1 MRTMIKREKGLFL
14 LFVLVVILCLCVWV
28 GFGGIFA
35 LNFAFAILSFSLI
48 VSVVFYTQKHKIQ
61 SLIQNA
67 TQEELEA
74 LSEAYK
80 SKQEIAEEEEEEFW
94 GELESQDSKSYI
106 SSSMPKP
113 QQNHRKPSRAF
124 WQNFS
129 AQNTKTGAKMFFY
142 PLRLLAYGFL
152 ALGIL
157 ILIRHQVFQPLAFF
171 GGLFTANLLVVFAL
185 LANFIITNKHS
196 NKV

>member
-1 MRTMIKREKGLFL
+1 MIKKKKGLFL
-14 LFVLVVILCLCVWV
+14 LFALVIILCLCLWV

-48 VSVVFYTQKHKIQ
+48 VSAVFYVQKRKIQ
-61 SLIQNA
+61 NLIQNA

-94 GELESQDSKSYI
+94 EELESQDSKNHI
-106 SSSMPKP
+106 ASSLPPKP
-113 QQNHRKPSRAF
+113 QGFKPSKTRF

-152 ALGIL
+152 ALGIF
-157 ILIRHQVFQPLAFF
+157 ILIQHQIFHSLAFF
-171 GGLFTANLLVVFAL
+171 GGLVVANILIMLLL
-185 LANFIITNKHS
+185 LMRD
-196 NKV
+196 

>member
-1 MRTMIKREKGLFL
+1 MIKRGKRFFL
-14 LFVLVVILCLCVWV
+14 LFVLVAILCLCLWV

-35 LNFAFAILSFSLI
+35 LNFVFAILSFSLI
-48 VSVVFYTQKHKIQ
+48 VSVVFHTQKRKIQ

-94 GELESQDSKSYI
+94 EELESQDSKNRI
-106 SSSMPKP
+106 PNTIKP
-113 QQNHRKPSRAF
+113 QQRFKPSKVRF

-129 AQNTKTGAKMFFY
+129 VQNTKTGTKMFFY

-152 ALGIL
+152 VLGIL
-157 ILIRHQVFQPLAFF
+157 ILIQHQIFHSLAFF
-171 GGLFTANLLVVFAL
+171 SGLIVANIFIVLALLVR
-185 LANFIITNKHS
+185 S
-196 NKV
+196 

>member
-1 MRTMIKREKGLFL
+1 MIKREKKLFL
-14 LFVLVVILCLCVWV
+14 LFVLVAILCLCLWV

-35 LNFAFAILSFSLI
+35 LNFVFAILSFSLI
-48 VSVVFYTQKHKIQ
+48 VSIVFYTQKRKIQ

-94 GELESQDSKSYI
+94 EELESQDSKSHI
-106 SSSMPKP
+106 SSSTPIKP
-113 QQNHRKPSRAF
+113 QQDFKPSKVRF

-157 ILIRHQVFQPLAFF
+157 ILIQHQIFHSLAFF
-171 GGLFTANLLVVFAL
+171 SGLIVANIFIVLAL
-185 LANFIITNKHS
+185 LIRN
-196 NKV
+196 

>member
-1 MRTMIKREKGLFL
+1 MKKQLL
-14 LFVLVVILCLCVWV
+14 LFSLIVILCLCLRV

-48 VSVVFYTQKHKIQ
+48 VSMVFYTQKRKIQ
-61 SLIQNA
+61 NLIQNA

-74 LSEAYK
+74 LSEAYR
-80 SKQEIAEEEEEEFW
+80 SKQELAEEEEEEFW
-94 GELESQDSKSYI
+94 GESQDSKNHI
-106 SSSMPKP
+106 LSSIPPKP
-113 QQNHRKPSRAF
+113 QQDFKPIKTRF

-157 ILIRHQVFQPLAFF
+157 FLIQCQMFHSLAFF
-171 GGLFTANLLVVFAL
+171 SGLVTANIFIVLAL
-185 LANFIITNKHS
+185 LMRD
-196 NKV
+196 